1 MKTGRTKNVAMVDNA
16 DGMLLRNQIKILQ
29 YLQRVGKATRTE
41 LAAHTGLTQAAVS
54 KITAHLI
61 ATGTIEESGLLTGRL
76 GRRSIALSIRSD
88 GWKVIGVKL
97 SRRNY
102 AVGLFDLSGQMLRQ
116 VKREIA
122 VGQGFEEA
130 FEQIKIVVM
139 GYIAEF
145 EDVAAIGV
153 SVPGPFLSKEKKIL
167 LISEYG
173 VDARRDINLS
183 EIFSS
188 REFGGKPVILSHD
201 ANAGVLA
208 DWWFGIEDRI
218 FKGIV
223 VHYLLGEGVGA
234 GVIIDGQIFDGA
246 QGASAEIGHVSV
258 DGDGERCACGNY
270 GCLEMYCSSLAFL
283 EDAYERR
290 LLSPDSS
297 LNRYQHLTPEIV
309 FDAARAGDQAA
320 VASVDRVAHYIGL
333 GLVNIVNCFN
343 PSTVILCNEMAVG
356 GEYLLEK
363 VKEVAKQR
371 LIPFIFETVDI
382 CVSKFKGDDILF
394 GAAAVAIDYC
404 LKNPGCLT
412 ITEKKEVLS

>member
-1 MKTGRTKNVAMVDNA
+1 MKTGKAKNIAMVDNA

-29 YLQRVGKATRTE
+29 HLQRAGKATRTE

-61 ATGTIEESGLLTGRL
+61 ATGTIEEAGLLTGRL
-76 GRRSIALSIRSD
+76 GRRSIALRIRSD
-88 GWKVIGVKL
+88 GWKVIGIKL

-102 AVGLFDLSGQMLRQ
+102 SVGLFDLSGQILRQ
-116 VKREIA
+116 VKREIE

-130 FEQIKIVVM
+130 FEQIRSTVL

-173 VDARRDINLS
+173 VAPRRDIDLS
-183 EIFSS
+183 AIFSS
-188 REFGGKPVILSHD
+188 REFGGKPVIISHD

-218 FKGIV
+218 FRGVV

-234 GVIIDGQIFDGA
+234 GVIIDGQIFGGA

-258 DGDGERCACGNY
+258 DSEGERCACGNH

-283 EDAYERR
+283 KDAYERR
-290 LLSPDSS
+290 SAAPHSS
-297 LNRYQHLTPEIV
+297 LNLHKHLTPEMV
-309 FDAARAGDQAA
+309 FEAAQAGDEAA
-320 VASVDRVAHYIGL
+320 EACVDRAAYYIGL

-343 PSTVILCNEMAVG
+343 PSSVILCNEMAVG
-356 GEYLLEK
+356 GEFLLQK
-363 VKEVAKQR
+363 VRKVARQR
-371 LIPFIFETVDI
+371 LIPYLFDTVDI
-382 CVSKFKGDDILF
+382 LVSTFKGDDILF

-404 LKNPGCLT
+404 LKNPSSLT
-412 ITEKKEVLS
+412 KKRDG